1 MRNIINI
8 NSNWS
13 FGKNVAEL
21 PALMP
26 TDWEEIN
33 LPHSWN
39 AIDGQDGNNDYHR
52 GTCYYAKTLKK
63 SDLPESDNYYLEIR
77 GANSSADVYLN
88 GKNLAHHDGGYS
100 TWRVNLTENLQE
112 ENLLVIAVDNSANET
127 VYPQMADFTF
137 YGGLYRDVNIICVNQ
152 SHFDLDYYG
161 APGIAVT
168 PEIDGENAKVH
179 VETYLTNKKEGQTIR
194 FAIYDKEENE
204 LKAVE
209 TSESSADF
217 LIENV
222 RLWNG
227 KIDPYLYCC
236 EAELMENGEVID
248 NVCTRFG
255 CRTFKIDPE
264 NGFILNGKEYPL
276 RGVSRH
282 QDRWGFG
289 NALLPEHH
297 EEDIDLICEMG
308 ATTIRLAHYQHDQYF
323 YDLCDERGLVIWAE
337 IPYISKHMPTGRE
350 NTISQ
355 MKELVYQ
362 NYNHP
367 SIVVWGLSNEISI
380 GGSGEDLLENHRIL
394 NDLCHELD
402 KTRLTTIAA
411 VSMCKMDDPYL
422 QIPDVV
428 SYNHYF
434 GWYGGETSMNGP
446 WFDRFHE
453 MHPNIPIGCSEYGC
467 EALNWHTSDPKQG
480 DYTEEYQAY
489 YHEELIKQFFS
500 RKYMWATHVWNMF
513 DFGADAR
520 NEGGENG
527 QNHKGLITFDRKY
540 KKDSFYAYKAWLS
553 DDPFVHIC
561 SKRYIDRVEDETTIT
576 VYSNLPEVE
585 LFANGVSCGK
595 KTAEDH
601 FFKFQVKN
609 EGETKLT
616 AVAGD
621 QKDESVI
628 RKVET
633 FNEEYRL
640 VEKGA
645 ILNWFDIDAPEGRLS
660 LNDKMSDIISTF
672 RGKMLF
678 MKMFAKMMGGN
689 KKGGKKPKMEAM
701 GFEINSDMM
710 AMMGGFTALRLFTL
724 MGGMMD
730 VKFTKEDL
738 LAINKKLNKIKK
750 PKK

>member
-323 YDLCDERGLVIWAE
+323 YDLCD
-337 IPYISKHMPTGRE
+337 
-350 NTISQ
+350 
-355 MKELVYQ
+355 
-362 NYNHP
+362 
-367 SIVVWGLSNEISI
+367 
-380 GGSGEDLLENHRIL
+380 
-394 NDLCHELD
+394 
-402 KTRLTTIAA
+402 
-411 VSMCKMDDPYL
+411 
-422 QIPDVV
+422 
-428 SYNHYF
+428 
-434 GWYGGETSMNGP
+434 
-446 WFDRFHE
+446 
-453 MHPNIPIGCSEYGC
+453 
-467 EALNWHTSDPKQG
+467 
-480 DYTEEYQAY
+480 
-489 YHEELIKQFFS
+489 
-500 RKYMWATHVWNMF
+500 
-513 DFGADAR
+513 
-520 NEGGENG
+520 
-527 QNHKGLITFDRKY
+527 
-540 KKDSFYAYKAWLS
+540 
-553 DDPFVHIC
+553 
-561 SKRYIDRVEDETTIT
+561 
-576 VYSNLPEVE
+576 
-585 LFANGVSCGK
+585 
-595 KTAEDH
+595 
-601 FFKFQVKN
+601 
-609 EGETKLT
+609 
-616 AVAGD
+616 
-621 QKDESVI
+621 
-628 RKVET
+628 
-633 FNEEYRL
+633 
-640 VEKGA
+640 
-645 ILNWFDIDAPEGRLS
+645 
-660 LNDKMSDIISTF
+660 
-672 RGKMLF
+672 
-678 MKMFAKMMGGN
+678 
-689 KKGGKKPKMEAM
+689 
-701 GFEINSDMM
+701 
-710 AMMGGFTALRLFTL
+710 
-724 MGGMMD
+724 
-730 VKFTKEDL
+730 
-738 LAINKKLNKIKK
+738 
-750 PKK
+750 